1 MKNNDLN
8 NICSKIIDFLLDN
21 GFSVLRYDAYST
33 NSIYLKL
40 DYGACYSIR
49 ISDHPGKAYLNYRYN
64 VILGGTIHTDIIK
77 GKQRYYYGDSDLAL
91 LFDQNYKDRQER
103 IGKYGRGLYNKFME
117 KNKIEGNSKEGF
129 WKQAKL
135 VTKVH

>member
-1 MKNNDLN
+1 MKNNELIE
-8 NICSKIIDFLLDN
+8 ICNKIIDFLLDN

-40 DYGACYSIR
+40 DYGVCYSIR

-64 VILGGTIHTDIIK
+64 VILGGTIHTDMVK

-91 LFDQNYKDRQER
+91 LFDQIYKDRQER
-103 IGKYGRGLYNKFME
+103 IGKYGRGLYNEFME
-117 KNKIEGNSKEGF
+117 KNKLDGISKDGF
-129 WKQAKL
+129 WKQSKL
-135 VTKVH
+135 VIRN

>member
-1 MKNNDLN
+1 MKNNELIE
-8 NICSKIIDFLLDN
+8 ICNKIIDFLLDN

-40 DYGACYSIR
+40 DYGVCYSIR

-64 VILGGTIHTDIIK
+64 VILGGTIHTDIVK

-91 LFDQNYKDRQER
+91 LFNQIYKDRQER
-103 IGKYGRGLYNKFME
+103 IGKYGRGLYNKFMK
-117 KNKIEGNSKEGF
+117 KNMLDGNSKKGF

-135 VTKVH
+135 ITRN

>member
-1 MKNNDLN
+1 MKNNELIE
-8 NICSKIIDFLLDN
+8 ICNKIIDFLLDN
-21 GFSVLRYDAYST
+21 CFSVLRYDAYST

-40 DYGACYSIR
+40 DYGVCYSIR

-64 VILGGTIHTDIIK
+64 VILGGTVHTDIVK
-77 GKQRYYYGDSDLAL
+77 GKQRYYYGDRDLVL
-91 LFDQNYKDRQER
+91 LFDQIYKDRQEH

-117 KNKIEGNSKEGF
+117 KNKLEGRSKDGF

-135 VTKVH
+135 VTRT

>member
-1 MKNNDLN
+1 MKNNDLIE
-8 NICSKIIDFLLDN
+8 ICNKIVNFLLDN

-40 DYGACYSIR
+40 DYGVCYSIR
-49 ISDHPGKAYLNYRYN
+49 ISDHQGKSYLNYRYN
-64 VILGGTIHTDIIK
+64 VILGGTVHTNITK

-91 LFDQNYKDRQER
+91 LFDQIYKDRQER

-117 KNKIEGNSKEGF
+117 KNKLEGNSKGGF
-129 WKQAKL
+129 WKQARL
-135 VTKVH
+135 VTKEH